1 MSDERPAPRGPL
13 LENRLPAEGIN
24 SSTEH
29 PLKEFGWLM
38 AASVITLMVL
48 VAVASWGAKWLAP
61 MLPFS
66 AEVSLAA
73 RIVDRPTPPEHV
85 ARTAELQRVADQV
98 AARMGLPD
106 GMALVVTYGDSPQVN
121 AYATVGGRIQVF
133 KGLLHELHSEEA
145 LAALLA
151 HEIAHVKHRHVAAG
165 LGRGLA
171 VALLLS
177 AVSADAGATAAQA
190 ALGNAATFALLGY
203 SRDQEAQADEEALQA
218 VVALHGHAGG
228 LVELFTRLGQVGPGV
243 GPKLEALN
251 SHPLTDA
258 RLAAVQ
264 ARAHER
270 GWAVSGAMTP
280 LSGLLR
286 KPSPS

>member
-1 MSDERPAPRGPL
+1 MSEEPRGPT

-24 SSTEH
+24 SSSEH
-29 PLKEFGWLM
+29 PLKEFAWLM
-38 AASVITLMVL
+38 VASGVTLMVL
-48 VAVASWGAKWLAP
+48 MALANWGARWLAP
-61 MLPFS
+61 KLPFS
-66 AEVSLAA
+66 AEVSLAE
-73 RIVDRPTPPEHV
+73 RLVDPANKPEH
-85 ARTAELQRVADQV
+85 AAHNAELQRVADQV
-98 AARMGLPD
+98 AARMALPE
-106 GMALVVTYGDSPQVN
+106 GMVVVVSYNDSPLVN

-133 KGLLHELHSEEA
+133 KGLLHELQSEEA

-177 AVSADAGATAAQA
+177 VVSADAGAAAAQA
-190 ALGNAATFALLGY
+190 AFGSAASFTMLGY
-203 SRDQEAQADEEALQA
+203 SREQEAQADEEALQA

-228 LVELFTRLGQVGPGV
+228 LVELFTRLGQADQGA

-251 SHPLTDA
+251 THPLTEA

-264 ARAHER
+264 ARAREL
-270 GWAVSGAMTP
+270 GWATSGALAP
-280 LSGLLR
+280 LPQVFKKT
-286 KPSPS
+286 KPG

>member
-1 MSDERPAPRGPL
+1 MIVASGVTL
-13 LENRLPAEGIN
+13 LV
-24 SSTEH
+24 
-29 PLKEFGWLM
+29 LM
-38 AASVITLMVL
+38 AL
-48 VAVASWGAKWLAP
+48 ASWGARWLAP
-61 MLPFS
+61 RLPFS
-66 AEVSLAA
+66 AEVALAQ
-73 RIVDRPTPPEHV
+73 RLVDQPVKPEHA

-98 AARMGLPD
+98 AERMALPV
-106 GMALVVTYGDSPQVN
+106 GMAVVVTYSNSAVVN

-151 HEIAHVKHRHVAAG
+151 HEIAHVKHRHVAAS

-177 AVSADAGATAAQA
+177 VVSADAGAAAAEA
-190 ALGNAATFALLGY
+190 ALGSAAGFTMLGY
-203 SRDQEAQADEEALQA
+203 SREQEAQADQEALQA

-228 LVELFTRLGQVGPGV
+228 LVELFTRLGQADKGP

-251 SHPLTDA
+251 SHPLTEA

-264 ARAHER
+264 AQARER
-270 GWAVSGAMTP
+270 GWPTSGALTP
-280 LSGLLR
+280 LPAAFKKVV
-286 KPSPS
+286 KPG